1 MGKYIDL
8 RCDFGFKY
16 CMSDPIIMKSFLNAL
31 LEGDVEKITSVTFE
45 NVEMPRDTINQRGV
59 TFDLHCST
67 ETGDTILIEMQ
78 NSYQKLFKT
87 RANFYIFNLM
97 SKKIRRGIEWGKMEN
112 DITRIIGI
120 FIMGD
125 GLAGLDDAITC
136 TAECNV
142 KTGEI
147 FWDRHRK
154 YFINLPKF
162 KFDAE
167 NITTKD
173 IWINFFKNLGD
184 MDKIHKSVYERADE
198 GLLRLLEKA
207 KVAALTDEE
216 RDVYE
221 ASMKRL
227 EDEVD
232 MEELGYKIG
241 MEEGLDIGRKEGRK
255 EGREEGRKEGRKEGR
270 EEGRKEGREEGEHN
284 KAIQIATDMKKEG
297 MDMALIVKMT
307 KLSLEEIEKIS
318 I

>member
-59 TFDLHCST
+59 TFDLHCTT

-78 NSYQKLFKT
+78 NSYQKFFKT

-216 RDVYE
+216 RDIYE

-284 KAIQIATDMKKEG
+284 KAIQIATDMKQEG
-297 MDMALIVKMT
+297 LDSALIAKLT
-307 KLSLEEIEKIS
+307 NLSLEEIEKL
-318 I
+318 

>member
-78 NSYQKLFKT
+78 NSYQKFFKT

-241 MEEGLDIGRKEGRK
+241 MEEGLDIGRKEGR
-255 EGREEGRKEGRKEGR
+255 E
-270 EEGRKEGREEGEHN
+270 EGREEGERN
-284 KAIQIATDMKKEG
+284 KAIQIATGMKQEG
-297 MDMALIVKMT
+297 LDSALIAKLT
-307 KLSLEEIEKIS
+307 NLSLEEIEKL
-318 I
+318 

>member
-59 TFDLHCST
+59 TFDLHCTT

-78 NSYQKLFKT
+78 NSYQKFFKT

-227 EDEVD
+227 ENEVD

-241 MEEGLDIGRKEGRK
+241 LEEGLDIGRKEGR
-255 EGREEGRKEGRKEGR
+255 
-270 EEGRKEGREEGEHN
+270 EEGERN
-284 KAIQIATDMKKEG
+284 KSIQIATGMKQEG
-297 MDMALIVKMT
+297 LDSALIAKLT
-307 KLSLEEIEKIS
+307 NLSLEEIEKL
-318 I
+318 

>member
-78 NSYQKLFKT
+78 NSYQKFFKT

-241 MEEGLDIGRKEGRK
+241 MEKGLDIGRKEGREEGRK
-255 EGREEGRKEGRKEGR
+255 EGREEGRKEGRE
-270 EEGRKEGREEGEHN
+270 EGREEGEHN

-307 KLSLEEIEKIS
+307 KLSLEEIEKL
-318 I
+318 

>member
-78 NSYQKLFKT
+78 NSYQKFFKT

-241 MEEGLDIGRKEGRK
+241 MEEGLDIGRKEGR
-255 EGREEGRKEGRKEGR
+255 EEGRKEGR
-270 EEGRKEGREEGEHN
+270 EEGREEGERN
-284 KAIQIATDMKKEG
+284 KSIQIATGMKQEG
-297 MDMALIVKMT
+297 LDSALIAKLT
-307 KLSLEEIEKIS
+307 NLSLEEIEKL
-318 I
+318 

>member
-78 NSYQKLFKT
+78 NSYQKFFKT

-255 EGREEGRKEGRKEGR
+255 EGREEGRKEGR
-270 EEGRKEGREEGEHN
+270 EEGERN
-284 KAIQIATDMKKEG
+284 KSIQIATGMKQEG
-297 MDMALIVKMT
+297 LDSALIAKLT
-307 KLSLEEIEKIS
+307 NLSLEEIEKL
-318 I
+318 

>member
-59 TFDLHCST
+59 TFDLHCTT

-78 NSYQKLFKT
+78 NSYQKFFKT

-241 MEEGLDIGRKEGRK
+241 LEEGLDIGRKEGRK
-255 EGREEGRKEGRKEGR
+255 EGREEGRKEGR
-270 EEGRKEGREEGEHN
+270 EEGERN
-284 KAIQIATDMKKEG
+284 KSIQIATGMKQEG
-297 MDMALIVKMT
+297 LDSALIAKLT
-307 KLSLEEIEKIS
+307 KLSLEEIEKL
-318 I
+318 

>member
-59 TFDLHCST
+59 TFDLHCTT

-78 NSYQKLFKT
+78 NSYQKFFKT

-241 MEEGLDIGRKEGRK
+241 MEEGLDIGRKEGR
-255 EGREEGRKEGRKEGR
+255 

>member
-45 NVEMPRDTINQRGV
+45 NVEMPRDAINQRGV
-59 TFDLHCST
+59 TFDLHCTT
-67 ETGDTILIEMQ
+67 ETGDSILIEMQ
-78 NSYQKLFKT
+78 NSYQKFFKT

-125 GLAGLDDAITC
+125 GLAGLNDAITC

-184 MDKIHKSVYERADE
+184 MDNIHQSVYERADE

-255 EGREEGRKEGRKEGR
+255 EPTHER
-270 EEGRKEGREEGEHN
+270 EHN

-307 KLSLEEIEKIS
+307 KLSLEEIEKL
-318 I
+318 

>member
-59 TFDLHCST
+59 TFDLHCTT

-78 NSYQKLFKT
+78 NSYQKFFKT

-184 MDKIHKSVYERADE
+184 MDKIHPSV
-198 GLLRLLEKA
+198 
-207 KVAALTDEE
+207 
-216 RDVYE
+216 
-221 ASMKRL
+221 
-227 EDEVD
+227 
-232 MEELGYKIG
+232 
-241 MEEGLDIGRKEGRK
+241 
-255 EGREEGRKEGRKEGR
+255 
-270 EEGRKEGREEGEHN
+270 
-284 KAIQIATDMKKEG
+284 
-297 MDMALIVKMT
+297 
-307 KLSLEEIEKIS
+307 
-318 I
+318 

>member
-78 NSYQKLFKT
+78 NSYQKFFKT

-198 GLLRLLEKA
+198 GLLRLLEKG

-270 EEGRKEGREEGEHN
+270 EEGERN
-284 KAIQIATDMKKEG
+284 KSIQIATGMKQEG
-297 MDMALIVKMT
+297 LDSALIAKLT
-307 KLSLEEIEKIS
+307 NLSLEEIEKL
-318 I
+318 

>member
-59 TFDLHCST
+59 TFDLHCTT

-78 NSYQKLFKT
+78 NSYQKFFKT

-167 NITTKD
+167 NITTRD

-255 EGREEGRKEGRKEGR
+255 EGREEGR
-270 EEGRKEGREEGEHN
+270 EEGRKEGRKEGEHN

-307 KLSLEEIEKIS
+307 KLSLEEIEKL
-318 I
+318 

>member
-1 MGKYIDL
+1 
-8 RCDFGFKY
+8 
-16 CMSDPIIMKSFLNAL
+16 
-31 LEGDVEKITSVTFE
+31 
-45 NVEMPRDTINQRGV
+45 
-59 TFDLHCST
+59 
-67 ETGDTILIEMQ
+67 
-78 NSYQKLFKT
+78 
-87 RANFYIFNLM
+87 
-97 SKKIRRGIEWGKMEN
+97 
-112 DITRIIGI
+112 
-120 FIMGD
+120 MGD
-125 GLAGLDDAITC
+125 GLTGLNDAITC

-207 KVAALTDEE
+207 KVAALTDKE
-216 RDVYE
+216 RDIYE
-221 ASMKRL
+221 ASMKLL

-232 MEELGYKIG
+232 MEEIGYV
-241 MEEGLDIGRKEGRK
+241 R
-255 EGREEGRKEGRKEGR
+255 
-270 EEGRKEGREEGEHN
+270 GEHD

-297 MDMALIVKMT
+297 MDLALIVKMT
-307 KLSLEEIEKIS
+307 KLSLEEIENL
-318 I
+318 

>member
-59 TFDLHCST
+59 TFDLHCTT

-78 NSYQKLFKT
+78 NSYQKFFKT

-255 EGREEGRKEGRKEGR
+255 EGREEGR
-270 EEGRKEGREEGEHN
+270 EEGRKEGRKEGEHN

-307 KLSLEEIEKIS
+307 KLSLEEIEKL
-318 I
+318 

>member
-31 LEGDVEKITSVTFE
+31 LVGDVEKITSVTFE

-59 TFDLHCST
+59 TFDLHCTT

-78 NSYQKLFKT
+78 NSYQKFFKT

-216 RDVYE
+216 RDIYE

-241 MEEGLDIGRKEGRK
+241 MEEGLDIGRKEGR
-255 EGREEGRKEGRKEGR
+255 EEGRKEGRE
-270 EEGRKEGREEGEHN
+270 EGREEGEHN
-284 KAIQIATDMKKEG
+284 KAIQIATDMKQEG
-297 MDMALIVKMT
+297 LDSALIAKLT
-307 KLSLEEIEKIS
+307 NLSLEEIEKL
-318 I
+318 

>member
-1 MGKYIDL
+1 
-8 RCDFGFKY
+8 
-16 CMSDPIIMKSFLNAL
+16 MSDPIIMKSFLNAL

-78 NSYQKLFKT
+78 NSYQKFFKT

-154 YFINLPKF
+154 YFINLLKF

-241 MEEGLDIGRKEGRK
+241 MEEGLDIGRKEGR
-255 EGREEGRKEGRKEGR
+255 
-270 EEGRKEGREEGEHN
+270 EEGERN
-284 KAIQIATDMKKEG
+284 KSIQIATGMKQEG
-297 MDMALIVKMT
+297 LDSALIAKLT
-307 KLSLEEIEKIS
+307 KLSLEEIEKL
-318 I
+318 

>member
-78 NSYQKLFKT
+78 NSYQKFFKT

-241 MEEGLDIGRKEGRK
+241 MEEGLDIGRKEGR
-255 EGREEGRKEGRKEGR
+255 

-284 KAIQIATDMKKEG
+284 KAIQIATDMKQEG
-297 MDMALIVKMT
+297 LDSALIAKLT
-307 KLSLEEIEKIS
+307 KLSLEEIEKL
-318 I
+318 

>member
-78 NSYQKLFKT
+78 NSYQKFFKT

-241 MEEGLDIGRKEGRK
+241 MEEGLDIGRKEGR
-255 EGREEGRKEGRKEGR
+255 EEGRKEGR
-270 EEGRKEGREEGEHN
+270 EEGREEGEHN
-284 KAIQIATDMKKEG
+284 KALQIATDMKKEG
-297 MDMALIVKMT
+297 MDVALIVKMT
-307 KLSLEEIEKIS
+307 KLSLEEIEKL
-318 I
+318 

>member
-59 TFDLHCST
+59 TFDLHCTT

-78 NSYQKLFKT
+78 NSYQKFFKT

-97 SKKIRRGIEWGKMEN
+97 SKKIRRGMEWGKMEN

-162 KFDAE
+162 KFDDE

-241 MEEGLDIGRKEGRK
+241 MEEGLDIGRKEGR
-255 EGREEGRKEGRKEGR
+255 EEGRKEGRE
-270 EEGRKEGREEGEHN
+270 EGREEGEHN
-284 KAIQIATDMKKEG
+284 KAIQIATDMKQEG
-297 MDMALIVKMT
+297 LDSALIAKLT
-307 KLSLEEIEKIS
+307 NLSLEEIEKL
-318 I
+318 

>member
-78 NSYQKLFKT
+78 NSYQKFFKT

-167 NITTKD
+167 NITTRD

-216 RDVYE
+216 RNVYE

-241 MEEGLDIGRKEGRK
+241 MEEGLDIGRKEGR
-255 EGREEGRKEGRKEGR
+255 
-270 EEGRKEGREEGEHN
+270 EEGRKEGREEGERN
-284 KAIQIATDMKKEG
+284 KSIQIATGMKQEG
-297 MDMALIVKMT
+297 LDSALIAKLT
-307 KLSLEEIEKIS
+307 NLSLEEIEKL
-318 I
+318 

>member
-59 TFDLHCST
+59 TFDLHCTT

-78 NSYQKLFKT
+78 NSYQKFFKT

-241 MEEGLDIGRKEGRK
+241 MEEGLDIGRKEGR
-255 EGREEGRKEGRKEGR
+255 EEGRKEGRE
-270 EEGRKEGREEGEHN
+270 EGREEGEHN
-284 KAIQIATDMKKEG
+284 KAIQIATDMKQEG
-297 MDMALIVKMT
+297 LDSALIAKLT
-307 KLSLEEIEKIS
+307 NLSLEEIEKL
-318 I
+318 

>member
-78 NSYQKLFKT
+78 NSYQKFFKT

-270 EEGRKEGREEGEHN
+270 EEGERN
-284 KAIQIATDMKKEG
+284 KSIQIATGMKQEG
-297 MDMALIVKMT
+297 LDSALIAKLT
-307 KLSLEEIEKIS
+307 NLSLEEIEKL
-318 I
+318 

>member
-78 NSYQKLFKT
+78 NSYQKFFKT

-241 MEEGLDIGRKEGRK
+241 MEEGLDIGRKEGR
-255 EGREEGRKEGRKEGR
+255 EEGRKEGRE
-270 EEGRKEGREEGEHN
+270 EGREEGEHN
-284 KAIQIATDMKKEG
+284 KAIQIATDMKQEG
-297 MDMALIVKMT
+297 LDSALIAKLT
-307 KLSLEEIEKIS
+307 NLSLEEIEKL
-318 I
+318 

>member
-59 TFDLHCST
+59 TFDLHCTT

-78 NSYQKLFKT
+78 NSYQKFFKT

-97 SKKIRRGIEWGKMEN
+97 SKKIRRGMEWGKMEN

-241 MEEGLDIGRKEGRK
+241 MEEGLDIGRKEGR
-255 EGREEGRKEGRKEGR
+255 EEGRKEGRE
-270 EEGRKEGREEGEHN
+270 EGREEGEHN
-284 KAIQIATDMKKEG
+284 KAIQIATDMKQEG
-297 MDMALIVKMT
+297 LDSALIAKLT
-307 KLSLEEIEKIS
+307 NLSLEEIEKL
-318 I
+318 